1 MLLIYPA
8 VIHEDADGLW
18 LEFPDLEGCQTQ
30 GDTQQE
36 LLANAA
42 EALEGYALCLLE
54 SGQKLPQTSNPT
66 NIKLE
71 DENSYISLIQTDVD
85 LSKHTKSVKKTL
97 TIPAWLNERALA
109 EKINFSSVLQNALLK
124 ELKIG

>member
-8 VIHEDADGLW
+8 IIHEDDDGLW
-18 LEFPDLEGCQTQ
+18 LEFPDLKGCQTQ

-54 SGQKLPQTSNPT
+54 NGQKLPSASNPT
-66 NIKLE
+66 KIRLE
-71 DENSYISLIQTDVD
+71 DENSFISLIQTNVD

-109 EKINFSSVLQNALLK
+109 EK
-124 ELKIG
+124 

>member
-8 VIHEDADGLW
+8 IIHEDDDGLW

-42 EALEGYALCLLE
+42 EALEGYAL
-54 SGQKLPQTSNPT
+54 
-66 NIKLE
+66 
-71 DENSYISLIQTDVD
+71 
-85 LSKHTKSVKKTL
+85 
-97 TIPAWLNERALA
+97 
-109 EKINFSSVLQNALLK
+109 
-124 ELKIG
+124 